1 MADIAQP
8 PALPKPKASL
18 TGWRNRLVASR
29 GFQKWAAWFPL
40 TRGKAR
46 RDGEAMFDLVAG
58 FVHSQTLMALVELGV
73 LDALLQRPL
82 STAELAARARV
93 PENRMG
99 VLLRA
104 GAALHL
110 LANKRGTHFLT
121 QKGAALIG
129 VPGLAQ
135 MIKHHRVLY
144 RDLENPAAFMRG
156 ETETELAGFWP
167 YVFGAGAAE
176 DPDTAQT
183 YSDLMA
189 QSQQLVAEDTLRMV
203 SFKDSAHLLDIG
215 GGTGAFLAEVGA
227 AYPKLPVTLFDLPA
241 VVPEARARFEAAGM
255 AARSTITP
263 GSFREDVLPGGADT
277 ISLIRVL
284 YDHADDTVADLVSK
298 CFDTLPDGGRLV
310 ISEPMLGSRAGDV
323 YFAFYTL
330 AMRTG
335 RARSAAEIAD
345 ICAKAGFSKI
355 DTPKAPRPFVTSAVV
370 ATKAA

>member
-1 MADIAQP
+1 
-8 PALPKPKASL
+8 
-18 TGWRNRLVASR
+18 
-29 GFQKWAAWFPL
+29 
-40 TRGKAR
+40 
-46 RDGEAMFDLVAG
+46 MFDLVAG

-82 STAELAARARV
+82 TTAELAARARV
-93 PENRMG
+93 PESRMG

-189 QSQQLVAEDTLRMV
+189 ESQQLVAEDTLRMV
-203 SFKDSAHLLDIG
+203 SFHDSAHLLDVG

-227 AYPKLPVTLFDLPA
+227 AYPDLPVTLFDLPA
-241 VVPEARARFEAAGM
+241 VAPAARARFEAAGM
-255 AARSTITP
+255 AKRSTITP
-263 GSFREDVLPGGADT
+263 GSFREDALPKGVDT

-284 YDHADDTVADLVSK
+284 YDHADETVAALVSK
-298 CFDTLPDGGRLV
+298 CFDTLPEGGRLIV
-310 ISEPMLGSRAGDV
+310 SEPMLGSRAGDV

-335 RARSAAEIAD
+335 RARSADEIAEI
-345 ICAKAGFSKI
+345 CKKAGFSRI
-355 DTPKAPRPFVTSAVV
+355 ETPNAPRPFVTSAVM
-370 ATKAA
+370 ATKTV

>member
-8 PALPKPKASL
+8 TPLPKPKASL

-29 GFQKWAAWFPL
+29 KFQKWAAKFPL
-40 TRGKAR
+40 TRDKAR

-58 FVHSQTLMALVELGV
+58 FVHSQTLMALVELEV
-73 LDALLQRPL
+73 LEALLQRPMT
-82 STAELAARARV
+82 TAQLAHCASI

-104 GAALHL
+104 GAALDL
-110 LANKRGTHFLT
+110 LAQKRGTYSLT

-144 RDLENPAAFMRG
+144 RDLEDPAAFLRG
-156 ETETELAGFWP
+156 ETKTELADFWP

-176 DPDTAQT
+176 DPETAQT

-189 QSQQLVAEDTLRMV
+189 ESQQLVAEDTLRMV
-203 SFKDSAHLLDIG
+203 PFKGTDHLLDIG

-227 AYPKLPVTLFDLPA
+227 LYPKLPVTLFDLPA

-255 AARSTITP
+255 AGRTTITS
-263 GSFREDVLPGGADT
+263 GSFRDDPLPDGADT

-284 YDHADDTVADLVSK
+284 YDHADATVADLMSK
-298 CFDTLPDGGRLV
+298 CFDSLPDGGRLV

-323 YFAFYTL
+323 YFAFYTM

-335 RARSAAEIAD
+335 RTRSCAEISD
-345 ICAKAGFSKI
+345 ICRRAGFGRVEV
-355 DTPKAPRPFVTSAVV
+355 PKAPRPFVTSAVIAHKTV
-370 ATKAA
+370 